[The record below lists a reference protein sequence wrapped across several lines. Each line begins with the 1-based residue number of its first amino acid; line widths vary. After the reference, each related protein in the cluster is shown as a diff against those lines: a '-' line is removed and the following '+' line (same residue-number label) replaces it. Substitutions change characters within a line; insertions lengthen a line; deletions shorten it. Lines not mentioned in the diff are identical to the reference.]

1 MTCMQLAQGNLIR
14 RFENAMSKDVFE
26 VVDKLPG
33 ILKPMITFKAIA
45 QHICKYQEN
54 LVSGKNSIH

>member
-1 MTCMQLAQGNLIR
+1 MQLAQGNLIR

-45 QHICKYQEN
+45 TQHIRKYQEN
-54 LVSGKNSIH
+54 LVSGKNTIH

>member
-1 MTCMQLAQGNLIR
+1 
-14 RFENAMSKDVFE
+14 MSKDVFE

-45 QHICKYQEN
+45 TYT
-54 LVSGKNSIH
+54 

>member
-45 QHICKYQEN
+45 TLRKYQEN
-54 LVSGKNSIH
+54 LVSG

>member
-1 MTCMQLAQGNLIR
+1 MFMKPLQLSSRMTCMQLAQGNLIR

-45 QHICKYQEN
+45 TYT
-54 LVSGKNSIH
+54 

>member
-1 MTCMQLAQGNLIR
+1 MQLAQGNLIR

-33 ILKPMITFKAIA
+33 ILKPMITFKVIA
-45 QHICKYQEN
+45 TQHNIRKYQEN
-54 LVSGKNSIH
+54 LVSG